1 MAESYVYQCCRFTAC
16 RTLQNKYHCRRIS
29 KWIKISFERIK
40 SNPLSMESN
49 KQKKNFKGNI
59 WEKHISKAEA
69 HSKTSQPSEVKLCLN
84 AVNNL
89 KQFTST
95 NILSYKMKLFCGYSW
110 QLWVFNYFHTKLLF
124 RCLIYRCTAWKVF
137 KYGVWSLFSRIWT
150 EYIYSRMCSECTSE
164 KYKRKCPKNMFIFL
178 NSFNHCVHYV
188 TILTH

>member
-1 MAESYVYQCCRFTAC
+1 MCTNVAGLQLAGPYRTNTTAEEFRNELKFHLKGSSQIPFQWRV
-16 RTLQNKYHCRRIS
+16 IS
-29 KWIKISFERIK
+29 K
-40 SNPLSMESN
+40 
-49 KQKKNFKGNI
+49 KKNFKGNI

-164 KYKRKCPKNMFIFL
+164 K
-178 NSFNHCVHYV
+178 
-188 TILTH
+188 